1 MACTGIEFCKL
12 AIVDTK
18 DRATSL
24 VEDLEV
30 RLSDIEP
37 ELGQPVGISLNGCPN
52 SCARIQT
59 SDIGLKGQI
68 VRDADGNRVP
78 GYQVHLGG
86 QLGAEAGFG
95 RKIRGH
101 KVTENDL
108 GDYVERVVRRYVADR
123 QDDETFAQ
131 WTIRVDDEALS

>member
-1 MACTGIEFCKL
+1 
-12 AIVDTK
+12 
-18 DRATSL
+18 
-24 VEDLEV
+24 
-30 RLSDIEP
+30 
-37 ELGQPVGISLNGCPN
+37 
-52 SCARIQT
+52 
-59 SDIGLKGQI
+59 

-101 KVTENDL
+101 KVTETDL